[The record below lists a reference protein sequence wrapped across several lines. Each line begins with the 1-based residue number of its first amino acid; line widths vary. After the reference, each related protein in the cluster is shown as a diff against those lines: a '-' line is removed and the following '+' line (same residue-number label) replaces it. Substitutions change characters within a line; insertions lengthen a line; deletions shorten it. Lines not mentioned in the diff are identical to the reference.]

1 RYPSSCGVRTNGVV
15 AHPGQPL
22 LPELISEAGYHTAAF
37 GKIHYH
43 PVRSE
48 PDGYWPENVHCIDS
62 GMDLTQPY
70 LGFETIRLGCGHG
83 DVIPGLHARELE
95 RDHPEIYR
103 KRGPKGALE
112 VPDPALHQGSK
123 LETYKTA
130 IPEEHYATSW
140 VVDRTVEYLE
150 KAEEPFFVWC
160 GINDPHHPFKPPGE
174 YWHRFRPAD
183 MPLPSKV
190 EGELDHAPPHF
201 RGFQDGVYS
210 DLKMDGYYLGDNPY
224 LTDDAIR
231 IIRAAYYGMVSM
243 IDDGM
248 TRILGAL
255 QSRGLDERTLVFF
268 LTDHGEL
275 LGDHGLILKGP
286 FHYQS
291 SLRVPLLARGPGLPS
306 GHVVNGPV
314 GLIDLFPTL
323 LELAGASAPDGIQ
336 SESLVPQLT
345 GTSSAGRDGVLIEQ
359 DVDVMDIRL
368 RSMISDRWRI
378 THYASQPYGELY
390 DLESDPNEFENLWDR
405 GDPKVKNELLA
416 QLLDLMATNDDWLP
430 PKVCHA

>member
-1 RYPSSCGVRTNGVV
+1 
-15 AHPGQPL
+15 
-22 LPELISEAGYHTAAF
+22 
-37 GKIHYH
+37 
-43 PVRSE
+43 
-48 PDGYWPENVHCIDS
+48 
-62 GMDLTQPY
+62 
-70 LGFETIRLGCGHG
+70 
-83 DVIPGLHARELE
+83 
-95 RDHPEIYR
+95 
-103 KRGPKGALE
+103 
-112 VPDPALHQGSK
+112 
-123 LETYKTA
+123 
-130 IPEEHYATSW
+130 
-140 VVDRTVEYLE
+140 
-150 KAEEPFFVWC
+150 
-160 GINDPHHPFKPPGE
+160 
-174 YWHRFRPAD
+174 
-183 MPLPSKV
+183 
-190 EGELDHAPPHF
+190 
-201 RGFQDGVYS
+201 VYS